1 MGCERWTPDQDEMT
15 EKKIPKGK
23 KPPRRKKMLSAHVT
37 HLEMTHPLL
46 RSLPVP
52 TRPMI
57 ALMRAKNISTG
68 FYRYMYELVGK
79 SHHWQDRRLIDDF
92 ELDEIINCDECEIHV
107 LYADGC
113 PAGFFEFST
122 AALPETV
129 EFVHIGISPDIQGL
143 GIGKW
148 FVSTAI
154 RTAWLHKPGRLIVH
168 TNTLDHP
175 AALPLYQRLGFS
187 PFAVSDEIIEPWN

>member
-1 MGCERWTPDQDEMT
+1 MKDKTTG
-15 EKKIPKGK
+15 KGK
-23 KPPRRKKMLSAHVT
+23 KRSPRKKMLSAHVT

-52 TRPMI
+52 TRPVI
-57 ALMRAKNISTG
+57 ALMRAKNIPLG
-68 FYRYMYELVGK
+68 FYRYLYELVGK
-79 SHHWQDRRLIDDF
+79 SHHWQERRLMGDL
-92 ELDEIINCDECEIHV
+92 ELDEVINCDECEIHV

-122 AALPETV
+122 ASLPESV
-129 EFVHIGISPDIQGL
+129 EFAHVGISQEIQGL

-187 PFAVSDEIIEPWN
+187 PFAVSDETIMPWD